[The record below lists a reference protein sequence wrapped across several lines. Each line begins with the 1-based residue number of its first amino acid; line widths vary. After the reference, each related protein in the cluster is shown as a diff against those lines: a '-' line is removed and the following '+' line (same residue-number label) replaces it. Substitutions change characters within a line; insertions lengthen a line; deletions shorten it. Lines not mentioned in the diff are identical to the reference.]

1 MNEHPEELLAEYV
14 DGSLAADDRATVE
27 AHLAS
32 CSVCVEEVAVAEQA
46 RMVLTELPEVPVPFG
61 TEQRILQ
68 RTRGKGRWESPF
80 AWRAARVAAV
90 AAAVVGVG
98 TAVFLGTLRGG
109 DEELAPGAGRQA
121 VEAEE
126 PAQDAAGAPEPS
138 PAAERALGLEREAA
152 FPAYTE
158 SETNY
163 TSATLTTS
171 VRRFA
176 DEARA
181 ALGQGFQR
189 TARAFY
195 EVYDLRSLPE
205 PALKAVDCVNTGV
218 PPDRTVVP
226 FIVEAASFE
235 KRPAYLVVYLRGPD
249 ADTPYDRI
257 QVVVVDRE
265 SCGVLHFARQNL

>member
-1 MNEHPEELLAEYV
+1 MNDHPEELLAEYV

-32 CSVCVEEVAVAEQA
+32 CSLCADEVAVAEQA
-46 RMVLTELPEVPVPFG
+46 RMFLTELPEVPVPFG

-68 RTRGKGRWESPF
+68 RTRGRARWESPF

-98 TAVFLGTLRGG
+98 TAVFLGSLRGS
-109 DEELAPGAGRQA
+109 DEELAPEAGRQA
-121 VEAEE
+121 AEE
-126 PAQDAAGAPEPS
+126 PAQDAAVAPEPS
-138 PAAERALGLEREAA
+138 SAEGALGVEPQAA
-152 FPAYTE
+152 FPAYKE
-158 SETNY
+158 SQTNY

-181 ALGQGFQR
+181 ALDQGFPP
-189 TARAFY
+189 TAREFY
-195 EVYDLRSLPE
+195 GGESFSLLVE
-205 PALKAVDCVNTGV
+205 PALKAVDCVNNGV

-235 KRPAYLVVYLRGPD
+235 KKPAYLVVYLRGPD

>member
-1 MNEHPEELLAEYV
+1 MNDHPEELLAEYV

-32 CSVCVEEVAVAEQA
+32 CSVCADEVSVAEQA
-46 RMVLTELPEVPVPFG
+46 RMALTELPEVPVPFG

-68 RTRGKGRWESPF
+68 RTKGKARWESPF

-98 TAVFLGTLRGG
+98 TAVFLGVRTA
-109 DEELAPGAGRQA
+109 DEELAPESGQQA
-121 VEAEE
+121 SEQ
-126 PAQDAAGAPEPS
+126 PAQDAVGAPEPS
-138 PAAERALGLEREAA
+138 AAEEKLALEPQAA
-152 FPAYTE
+152 FPTYTE
-158 SETNY
+158 SDTNY
-163 TSATLTTS
+163 TSATLTTA

-176 DEARA
+176 DEART

-205 PALKAVDCVNTGV
+205 PALKAVECVNTGV

-235 KRPAYLVVYLRGPD
+235 KNPAYLVVYLRGPD
-249 ADTPYDRI
+249 PDTPYDRI
-257 QVVVVDRE
+257 QVVVVGRE

>member
-1 MNEHPEELLAEYV
+1 MNGHPKELLAEYV

-32 CSVCVEEVAVAEQA
+32 CSVCADEVAVAEQA
-46 RMVLTELPEVPVPFG
+46 RMALTELPEVPVPFG

-68 RTRGKGRWESPF
+68 RTRGKARWESPF
-80 AWRAARVAAV
+80 AWKAARVAAV

-98 TAVFLGTLRGG
+98 TAVFLGSLRGG
-109 DEELAPGAGRQA
+109 DEQLAPEAGRQA
-121 VEAEE
+121 AEE
-126 PAQDAAGAPEPS
+126 PAQDTAGAPEPS
-138 PAAERALGLEREAA
+138 AALEGTVARAAG

-158 SETNY
+158 SDTNY
-163 TSATLTTS
+163 TSATLTTA

-176 DEARA
+176 DEGRA
-181 ALGQGFQR
+181 ALDQGFPP
-189 TARAFY
+189 TAREFY
-195 EVYDLRSLPE
+195 ASYDLRSLRE
-205 PALKAVDCVNTGV
+205 DALKAVECVNTGV

-235 KRPAYLVVYLRGPD
+235 KDPAYLVVYLRGPD
-249 ADTPYDRI
+249 PDTPYDRI